1 MIIIYFL
8 NKVYFSMIIIVPDY
22 YYFVLTIS
30 ILRDAK
36 KKILILNEQAI
47 VFSF

>member
-8 NKVYFSMIIIVPDY
+8 NKIYFAMIIPDY

-36 KKILILNEQAI
+36 KKILILNKRAI